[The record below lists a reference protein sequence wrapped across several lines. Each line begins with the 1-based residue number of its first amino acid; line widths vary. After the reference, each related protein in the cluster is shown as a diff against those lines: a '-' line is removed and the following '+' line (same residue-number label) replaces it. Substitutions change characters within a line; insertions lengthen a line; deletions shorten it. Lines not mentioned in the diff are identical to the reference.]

1 MEIRELDITG
11 VYEIVLKPIG
21 DHRGFFMRTYDESIF
36 RQNGL
41 STQWVQENHSFSAQK
56 GTIRGL
62 HFQFPPYSETKVVR
76 CVYGEI
82 MDVFV
87 DLRRDSTTFGKWGS
101 LILNPQKQNMVYI
114 PRGFAHGFCTL
125 SENTHILYKV
135 DNVYS
140 RESESGLL
148 WNDDQLNIQWGI
160 GNPIISE
167 KDSKNLT
174 FNEFVKKFKHIEI

>member
-1 MEIRELDITG
+1 
-11 VYEIVLKPIG
+11 
-21 DHRGFFMRTYDESIF
+21 
-36 RQNGL
+36 
-41 STQWVQENHSFSAQK
+41 
-56 GTIRGL
+56 
-62 HFQFPPYSETKVVR
+62 
-76 CVYGEI
+76 

-114 PRGFAHGFCTL
+114 PRGFAHGFCTR

-148 WNDDQLNIQWGI
+148 WNDCLLNIQWGTE
-160 GNPIISE
+160 NPIISE
-167 KDSKNLT
+167 KDLKNLT
-174 FNEFVKKFKHIEI
+174 FNEFVRKFKHIEI

>member
-11 VYEIVLKPIG
+11 VYEIILKPIG

-36 RQNGL
+36 GQNGL

-87 DLRRDSTTFGKWGS
+87 DLRRDSPTFGKWGS
-101 LILNPQKQNMVYI
+101 IILNPHKQNMAYI

-125 SENTHILYKV
+125 SENAHILYKV

-148 WNDDQLNIQWGI
+148 WNDEQLKIQWGI
-160 GNPIISE
+160 ENPIISE